1 MVNFHDDT
9 ITLEVALRKIVFK
22 ISLILKKPMVEQE
35 NQIDSIDRDFEEFQR
50 EVGIGYS
57 REEEF
62 SLFEEK
68 ICEEYVRE
76 EDHESEAKGYTS
88 KENEFK

>member
-1 MVNFHDDT
+1 MIAKRNV
-9 ITLEVALRKIVFK
+9 VFK
-22 ISLILKKPMVEQE
+22 ISPILKKPIVEQV
-35 NQIDSIDRDFEEFQR
+35 NPIDSIDRDFAQFLK